1 MRISRLSLMLGLA
14 CAAGAANAGG
24 PLYLSME
31 SGELRP
37 LTWDMSQG
45 PIPVYVDGGGAFTYD
60 FDGTTPFLTIERANE
75 ITAFAFN
82 EWSSVPTS
90 TFKAEIAGTIADQAG
105 IADVTGA
112 NATQVYNVEN
122 GYGFWVLYDTDGS
135 ILEEYFGVSRNSV
148 LGIAFPEWGDGEGH
162 IIEATAVMNGW
173 AVHEAD
179 TEGNRIAGVFTHE
192 FGHAINLS
200 HSQVNGPMVYQS
212 YTYAPYQPGIKG
224 CVAPVHRY
232 DYPDGLG
239 ATPADPSTLETMF
252 PFIDNWGD
260 AAAEQSTIDHADDMA
275 AISNLYPTAD
285 YASSRGSISGVLRLK
300 DGQTEFSGI
309 NVIAR
314 NVNDLMGDAVSAMSG
329 DQTQGQIGPDG
340 RFTINNLTPGQ
351 QYVVHIEEITSGGY
365 PTTPQMMM
373 SQGEYWNAVEGTDP
387 AVDVACDA
395 TPIVAEAGVTKTADI
410 TYNGYLTGVQFT
422 PIVAAHLVD
431 LSKSGRRASG
441 VAGGSIGF
449 TWDENK
455 GIELMPEG
463 IGVAQGSMD
472 RNGERILVL
481 ADPDGNGIQEP
492 AILANG
498 KVTGLGDLSG
508 NTCAS
513 SSQSGVYSALGWAL
527 NDAGNKVAGFAV
539 VDRDGDGRCGEG
551 TPMETVPMVWDAKG
565 GMRELPTSFE
575 QPMPWVRADGMS
587 GNGRVIFGTSNFQA
601 GVAWVDEGPMID
613 FGAMLN
619 VRSLGTA
626 NYDGTR
632 VPMSTAEGVL
642 LWNAIRGT
650 GTDAFTNIDGLHY
663 CRDVPYLDWFGQD
676 LCAQYT
682 EEELLELVGVVPV
695 SLHDTTDKG
704 DIIIG
709 RAGSFFT
716 GFYGAMWIEGIGW
729 MQMNEFL
736 HKQGVVEAQDIPFD
750 NPLAI
755 SASGSEIVGG
765 IPGASFSWL
774 IQADQVYVCENG
786 QSVLTGFPGGVRA
799 KIAAGAEFGRC
810 EFLD

>member
-31 SGELRP
+31 TGELRP

-75 ITAFAFN
+75 LTAFAFD

-112 NATQVYNVEN
+112 NATDIYNVEN

-135 ILEEYFGVSRNSV
+135 ILEDYFGVSRNSV
-148 LGIAFPEWGDGEGH
+148 LGIAFPEWGDGAGH

-173 AVHEAD
+173 AVHEDD

-260 AAAEQSTIDHADDMA
+260 AAAEQSTIDHADDIA
-275 AISNLYPTAD
+275 AISNLYPTVD
-285 YASSRGSISGVLRLK
+285 YASSRGSISGVLHLK
-300 DGQTEFSGI
+300 DGSTEYSGI

-314 NVNDLMGDAVSAMSG
+314 NV
-329 DQTQGQIGPDG
+329 
-340 RFTINNLTPGQ
+340 NNLTPGQ

-365 PTTPQMMM
+365 PTAPQMMM

-395 TPIVAEAGVTKTADI
+395 TPIVAEAGLTRTADI

-472 RNGERILVL
+472 RNGQRILVL

-508 NTCAS
+508 DTCAS
-513 SSQSGVYSALGWAL
+513 SSESGVYSAMGWAL
-527 NDAGNKVAGFAV
+527 NDAGNKVAGYAV

-551 TPMETVPMVWDAKG
+551 NPMETVPMVWDAKG

-587 GNGRVIFGTSNFQA
+587 GNGRVIFGTSNF
-601 GVAWVDEGPMID
+601 D
-613 FGAMLN
+613 F
-619 VRSLGTA
+619 V
-626 NYDGTR
+626 
-632 VPMSTAEGVL
+632 GVL
-642 LWNAIRGT
+642 SIGIHLSPTIIFAYSPMVIPYTTGT
-650 GTDAFTNIDGLHY
+650 GCIPTN
-663 CRDVPYLDWFGQD
+663 D
-676 LCAQYT
+676 L
-682 EEELLELVGVVPV
+682 
-695 SLHDTTDKG
+695 K
-704 DIIIG
+704 
-709 RAGSFFT
+709 AGSST
-716 GFYGAMWIEGIGW
+716 GPSI
-729 MQMNEFL
+729 
-736 HKQGVVEAQDIPFD
+736 
-750 NPLAI
+750 
-755 SASGSEIVGG
+755 
-765 IPGASFSWL
+765 
-774 IQADQVYVCENG
+774 
-786 QSVLTGFPGGVRA
+786 
-799 KIAAGAEFGRC
+799 
-810 EFLD
+810 